1 MQQTSVMYPSWLV
14 LLVILLGLSSVSL
27 AAMFLARKW
36 SSGRLP
42 NWTVLLVA
50 VASSLVAVSFLTF
63 SVRGRYGRTTDIV
76 VPAGPGVQ
84 VLRLNSEVHPS
95 SRPSPIVF
103 ETDHGLVRVIMTVG
117 VTFLLVFGIAAV
129 LRNRTLLIAIP
140 PQRPAPGQSEA
151 RESSIYGWLVV
162 PAMSIVVLGYLAR
175 PALLPS
181 ADSDLHRQS
190 AAFAEQQTHTE
201 KVLREL
207 LETSASTGSDRQQV
221 PDWLKNRVLN
231 NGQFL
236 LSSGQYSSE
245 QEAESELLP
254 HAAYL
259 LQRAFQENH
268 PWEGT
273 WTVPM
278 SQVRERV
285 IENRFVEH
293 RPITTGK
300 FTGQVY
306 RVHMRVDVSP
316 AVCETFTTAWKTQIV
331 QHRLQVLGV
340 LFAWLT
346 SLFFAATFYFRRAA
360 HPENVI
366 GWWSQLKMSAVTL
379 SLTAAAVWVLVDVV
393 R

>member
-36 SSGRLP
+36 SSGRLS

-84 VLRLNSEVHPS
+84 VLRLNSEVRPS

-103 ETDHGLVRVIMTVG
+103 ETDHGLIRVIITVCG
-117 VTFLLVFGIAAV
+117 TFLLVFGSAAV
-129 LRNRTLLIAIP
+129 LRRFRAPLTSIP
-140 PQRPAPGQSEA
+140 PPASVQSGA
-151 RESSIYGWLVV
+151 RESTAYGWLVV

-207 LETSASTGSDRQQV
+207 LESSASTGSDRQQV
-221 PDWLKNRVLN
+221 PDWLKNRLLN

-245 QEAESELLP
+245 QEAENELLP

-259 LQRAFQENH
+259 LQRAFQETH

-285 IENRFVEH
+285 IENRFVEQ

-300 FTGQVY
+300 FTGQIC

-346 SLFFAATFYFRRAA
+346 SMFFAATFYFRRAA
-360 HPENVI
+360 HPENVS

-379 SLTAAAVWVLVDVV
+379 SLTAAAAWVLVDVI